1 MMSLHKTSHNLCIP
15 ERGSMRHQLLEV
27 ALGQMHYTGLITDRQ
42 MMRERLQY
50 GCRSAHSPGEI
61 HSPGLYVHQAVDQS
75 LPALQCVPLAWTL
88 HLPRVD
94 QPYLSNRICQGTMA
108 SCSHPHQHCHG
119 MHPAASNMLQGLLAY
134 TIISARACRAP
145 QACYLGSM
153 LHCSLRSLHMSAVWC
168 VNVAF
173 SVALCAVRTL
183 TAASSMDP
191 PSAGREG

>member
-1 MMSLHKTSHNLCIP
+1 
-15 ERGSMRHQLLEV
+15 
-27 ALGQMHYTGLITDRQ
+27 

-134 TIISARACRAP
+134 TIISARPVGHLRHAIWEYAALQPSVSPHVCCLVCQCRLF
-145 QACYLGSM
+145 C
-153 LHCSLRSLHMSAVWC
+153 
-168 VNVAF
+168 
-173 SVALCAVRTL
+173 RTL
-183 TAASSMDP
+183 RCKDSHSSFKYG
-191 PSAGREG
+191 STICWSRRLKIRAV